1 MPKTYVRRSRP
12 AAKKPMR
19 RRPKKVSN
27 VPASIKSFVSRSIQR
42 NEETKISTNQYGLTN
57 FNSGINSSSDL
68 ITVLPVCVQ
77 GTGQNNRIGNK
88 IRPIRLE
95 ITGYVIYQSNALTS
109 NQDARMIGARL
120 FCFQDKTSKA
130 YSNNIYNY
138 QLLNLGGTSSNYT
151 GTALNFVAPHNNDQ
165 FRFFADKKMKFLKPF
180 GFTNNTTPSASN
192 AITGMDSSMF
202 HPFKIV
208 LTQKQLPALLC
219 YDATDDGNFPTNFSP
234 YIALGYSDLLNYS
247 ADITSVQL
255 AMEFN
260 ATMYYKDA

>member
-1 MPKTYVRRSRP
+1 MPRNVKRVVL
-12 AAKKPMR
+12 R
-19 RRPKKVSN
+19 RRKPRSKKQTKVSA
-27 VPASIKSFVSRSIQR
+27 PIKSYIARTIR
-42 NEETKISTNQYGLTN
+42 NNEETKMSTNQYGLTN
-57 FNSGINSSSDL
+57 FNAGINTSSDL

-95 ITGYVIYQSNALTS
+95 ITGYVMYQTNSAQGNA
-109 NQDARMIGARL
+109 DAKMIGGRL
-120 FCFQDKTSKA
+120 FCFQDKTSRA

-138 QLLNLGGTSSNYT
+138 NLLNLGGTSSNYT

-165 FRFFADKKMKFLKPF
+165 FKFFCDKKMKFLKPY
-180 GFTNNTTPSASN
+180 GLTNNATPSATV
-192 AITGMDSSMF
+192 AITGMDNSLF

-208 LTQKQLPALLC
+208 LTQKHLPALFS
-219 YDATDDGNFPTNFSP
+219 YDAADDGNFPTNFSP

-247 ADITSVQL
+247 PDVLPVQL

-260 ATMYYKDA
+260 STLYYKDA